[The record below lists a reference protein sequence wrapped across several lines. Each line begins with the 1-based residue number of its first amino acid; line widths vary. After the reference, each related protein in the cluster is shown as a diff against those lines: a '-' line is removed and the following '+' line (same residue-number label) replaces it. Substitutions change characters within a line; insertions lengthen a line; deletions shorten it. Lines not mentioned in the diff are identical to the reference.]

1 MPDNVFSVRDA
12 LKQARRFYDELSLSP
27 LEAVA
32 KYGPDYEPVTDEE
45 CLEVRRMIDVAIP
58 LVDKIEEA
66 AEKRQFE
73 RDCKV
78 GCPYCRG
85 FRTYKTEPQANVAG
99 AGIYV
104 HYGERRSSD
113 GVRLSANCSAD
124 ALRHAWE
131 ERHD

>member
-27 LEAVA
+27 LAAAA

-73 RDCKV
+73 EDCKV
-78 GCPYCRG
+78 ICRDCRQG
-85 FRTYKTEPQANVAG
+85 AKIVDSHSNAWWHPDMRFCAATVLRRT
-99 AGIYV
+99 
-104 HYGERRSSD
+104 
-113 GVRLSANCSAD
+113 
-124 ALRHAWE
+124 WE
-131 ERHD
+131 ERHVE